1 MCISENEEWARNY
14 VFGAEI
20 CIKAPQSAKFWADC
34 GWSGVKMW
42 DKMKASREKVS
53 LRTSG
58 YERSKSDLVGK
69 QRLRGLLGFRMCTTE
84 EKMRPSV
91 ILIEQVRL
99 NRHNKTPINHMLTG
113 SCFKGKD
120 GNEETLCL
128 PWAGPARHQHVLIN
142 RVF

>member
-1 MCISENEEWARNY
+1 
-14 VFGAEI
+14 
-20 CIKAPQSAKFWADC
+20 
-34 GWSGVKMW
+34 
-42 DKMKASREKVS
+42 MKASGEKVS

-69 QRLRGLLGFRMCTTE
+69 QRLWGLLGFRMCTTE

-91 ILIEQVRL
+91 ILIEQAHL
-99 NRHNKTPINHMLTG
+99 NRHNKTPINHMPTC

-128 PWAGPARHQHVLIN
+128 A
-142 RVF
+142 